1 MRKRNRVILLVVIF
15 LALGGVVYKVAESL
29 WIMNAQEIRRNPL
42 RVLDSLPESALQLK
56 DFRRAK
62 IEEGRKIW
70 ELFGEEANYFK
81 EQKEAVIKK
90 PRFFY
95 YNKKGEV
102 AETTGETARLF
113 FGEKEL
119 ERMQLDGGIQ
129 VNYEGYVLKS
139 EKAIYLAAEE
149 QIVLPT
155 RATLSGN
162 GVELEG
168 SRMEIELQVK
178 KVRML
183 QNVKTKIEP
192 EKIAKKDKESNARQ
206 MSGG

>member
-1 MRKRNRVILLVVIF
+1 MRKRNRLILLLVIF
-15 LALGGVVYKVAESL
+15 LSLGGVAYKVAESI

-42 RVLDSLPESALQLK
+42 KALGSLPESALQLK

-62 IEEGRKIW
+62 IEEGRKVW

-90 PRFFY
+90 PRFYY
-95 YNKKGEV
+95 YNKKGEA
-102 AETTGETARLF
+102 AETTGDRAHLF
-113 FGEKEL
+113 FGERQL
-119 ERMQLDGGIQ
+119 EKMQLEGGIQ
-129 VNYEGYVLKS
+129 VTYEGYVLKS

-149 QIVLPT
+149 RIVLPT

-168 SRMEIELQVK
+168 SRMEVELEIK
-178 KVRML
+178 KVRMV

-192 EKIAKKDKESNARQ
+192 EKLAKKNKQSGASQ